1 MQAINK
7 NLLRLQERLPLRDPQ
22 ALHKGSIQNPR
33 IGLPENDLNLLKIL

>member
-33 IGLPENDLNLLKIL
+33 IGLPKNDLNLLKIL

>member
-7 NLLRLQERLPLRDPQ
+7 NLLRLQERLPLIDPQ
-22 ALHKGSIQNPR
+22 AFHEGSIQNPR